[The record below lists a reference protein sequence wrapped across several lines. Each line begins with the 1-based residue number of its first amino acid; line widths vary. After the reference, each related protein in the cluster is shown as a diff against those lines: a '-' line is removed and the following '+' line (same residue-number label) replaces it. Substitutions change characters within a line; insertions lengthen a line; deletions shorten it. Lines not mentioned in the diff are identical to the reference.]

1 MAGDKWATWPYIPR
15 HAGAHQQSV
24 GRRTAAQSARS
35 DHRESSGM
43 RLAVTRTRLTGTPLA
58 AFAPM
63 SALCALGAMT
73 AVTWLAPSTAMAA
86 DTVAPPAASAA
97 SAAVTAVAAVAA
109 VAASVP
115 AEEPPIIGREGV
127 TATLWFQTAVERR
140 AATLAVFRAATARL
154 AAARKATHETASLE
168 QAAQGGF
175 ARKPPAIVLDVD
187 ETVVDNSPY
196 EAWRIRAGKPY
207 DSASWAAW
215 VASAQATAIPG
226 APEFIARARTLGFR
240 VVFITNR
247 TCPADGPFG
256 PDGLHAACPQ
266 KAQTLV
272 NLERVLGR
280 AVAPGDLML
289 RGDRAEWADS
299 DKSARRLAVA
309 RTHRVAMLV
318 GDDLNDFVPR
328 AKYVQQEHAK
338 RWGLTWVPIPNPTYG
353 SWGDALTLPQRY
365 EALKP
370 WSGPAAAEP
379 ARPAPAPQ

>member
-1 MAGDKWATWPYIPR
+1 
-15 HAGAHQQSV
+15 
-24 GRRTAAQSARS
+24 
-35 DHRESSGM
+35 M
-43 RLAVTRTRLTGTPLA
+43 RLAAIRTHLTRPPLA
-58 AFAPM
+58 AFAAM
-63 SALCALGAMT
+63 SALGAIAAM
-73 AVTWLAPSTAMAA
+73 ASVAPSTTMAA
-86 DTVAPPAASAA
+86 EATGAPPAATAA
-97 SAAVTAVAAVAA
+97 TAAVAA
-109 VAASVP
+109 VATSAP
-115 AEEPPIIGREGV
+115 AEEPPIVGREGV

-168 QAAQGGF
+168 QAEQGGF
-175 ARKPPAIVLDVD
+175 TRKPPAIVLDVD

-226 APEFIARARTLGFR
+226 APEFIDRARTLGFR

-247 TCPADGPFG
+247 TCPANGPYG

-266 KAQTLV
+266 KAQTLA
-272 NLERVLGR
+272 NLARVLGR
-280 AVAPGDLML
+280 PVAPGDLML
-289 RGDRAEWADS
+289 RGDRAEWAES

-328 AKYVQQEHAK
+328 AKYVQQDHAK

-379 ARPAPAPQ
+379 ARPASAPQ

>member
-1 MAGDKWATWPYIPR
+1 MAVPAST
-15 HAGAHQQSV
+15 
-24 GRRTAAQSARS
+24 T
-35 DHRESSGM
+35 
-43 RLAVTRTRLTGTPLA
+43 TTTP
-58 AFAPM
+58 
-63 SALCALGAMT
+63 T
-73 AVTWLAPSTAMAA
+73 TSTATETSTAS
-86 DTVAPPAASAA
+86 TSSTASAA
-97 SAAVTAVAAVAA
+97 SAVSAPSADAL
-109 VAASVP
+109 
-115 AEEPPIIGREGV
+115 PIEGREGV
-127 TATLWFQTAVERR
+127 TSTLWFQTAVERR
-140 AATLAVFRAATARL
+140 AATLAVYRAATARL
-154 AAARKATHETASLE
+154 PSARQATRETASLE

-247 TCPADGPFG
+247 TCPAGGPFG

-266 KAQTLV
+266 KAQTLA

-289 RGDRAEWADS
+289 RGDRADWAES

-309 RTHRVAMLV
+309 RTHRIAMLV

-328 AKYVQQEHAK
+328 AKYDEASQAK
-338 RWGLTWVPIPNPTYG
+338 RWGLSWVPIPNPTYG
-353 SWGDALTLPQRY
+353 SWGDSLTLPQRY
-365 EALKP
+365 DALKP
-370 WSGPAAAEP
+370 WSGPT
-379 ARPAPAPQ
+379 AP